1 MPHVLR
7 GPSGQIESV
16 HREAVPGSQW
26 LPPEHPDLLEVVG
39 EAVVPADFASL
50 DAGLI
55 RVLEDLVDVL
65 VARNVINITDLPSEA
80 QHKLFARKNFRE
92 RFQRNALQLFA
103 APEELLIGQS
113 RPAEAGWVAA
123 LAASGLLAD
132 PAGTKAAP
140 AASPSGRAVQDPVRR
155 TNSGSV

>member
-1 MPHVLR
+1 MTPDTAHDHRLIFVT
-7 GPSGQIESV
+7 GPSG
-16 HREAVPGSQW
+16 
-26 LPPEHPDLLEVVG
+26 
-39 EAVVPADFASL
+39 
-50 DAGLI
+50 AGRTTAI

-103 APEELLIGQS
+103 APEELLIGRS

-132 PAGTKAAP
+132 PAGTGAAP
-140 AASPSGRAVQDPVRR
+140 AAPPSGRPVQDPVRR
-155 TNSGSV
+155 TTSGSV